1 MFTCPIHFGCLLCG
15 LGHAK
20 KNTVLFHSCIR
31 FVVSL
36 YTVNGTSKSRAGLK
50 YLYCIPDQSECISLQ
65 ISETVLK
72 CASQSKC
79 LKFTD
84 FLHLPIQ

>member
-1 MFTCPIHFGCLLCG
+1 ML
-15 LGHAK
+15 K

-72 CASQSKC
+72 CASQSKRST
-79 LKFTD
+79 FTD
-84 FLHLPIQ
+84 FPHLPIQ